1 LAFDVT
7 FAEVVA
13 LIASFRI
20 GTEGLYRKFEVS
32 QGRVVGQP

>member
-13 LIASFRI
+13 LIASIRI
-20 GTEGLYRKFEVS
+20 GTEPLYRKLNCHAIAIIP
-32 QGRVVGQP
+32 G

>member
-13 LIASFRI
+13 PIASIRI
-20 GTEGLYRKFEVS
+20 GTERLYRKLKRHAIAIIP
-32 QGRVVGQP
+32 G